1 MGTVRKVALVT
12 AVAVRGLDED
22 EKPLLAAFA
31 ARGASAVSLA
41 WDDPRA
47 RWTEFDAAVVRST
60 WDYQDRLPEF
70 LAWARRAADQTRLFN
85 PLPMLEWSADKR
97 YLRELAAA
105 GLPVPDCQW
114 VEPGD
119 SWQVPTGPTHR
130 EPHEYV
136 IKPVV
141 SAGSRNTSRH
151 QAGHDD
157 QRAEETVA
165 RLLAQGHTLVVQPYL
180 SAVDSAGETA
190 LVYLG
195 GRYSHALRKG
205 PLLAPGGQLA
215 ENITARQPAPAEL
228 RVGDQVLA
236 TVVERFAAVPA
247 YLRVDLLPGPDGV
260 PVVLECELV
269 EPGLWLD
276 QREGAA
282 DELAEWVLAA
292 LGRALP

>member
-1 MGTVRKVALVT
+1 MGTAADQPGTGPERDRLLDLLRLVAMGTVVAFHWLVPVVVRT
-12 AVAVRGLDED
+12 GDGVEITLGLDGQRHAWVTWLLQLMPVFFLVGGAVAFHSLRQPRRVGYGSWLVRRVERLSWPVL
-22 EKPLLAAFA
+22 PL
-31 ARGASAVSLA
+31 
-41 WDDPRA
+41 
-47 RWTEFDAAVVRST
+47 
-60 WDYQDRLPEF
+60 
-70 LAWARRAADQTRLFN
+70 
-85 PLPMLEWSADKR
+85 
-97 YLRELAAA
+97 
-105 GLPVPDCQW
+105 VPDCQW

-119 SWQVPTGPTHR
+119 SWQVPTGPTHQ
-130 EPHEYV
+130 EYV